1 MVKFENVEIKYGNF
15 VAMNNLNLDIKEGE
29 FFTFLGPSGCGKT
42 TSLRALVGFIKPS
55 KGRVLVA
62 GKDITNLPV
71 ESRNIGMVFQS
82 YALFPTMT
90 VYENIAFGMKVKKMS
105 KSEISRKVHEVA
117 DKIKITEEQLQK
129 NVSELSGGQQQRVAL
144 ARAIVLEPKIL
155 CLDEPL
161 SNLEAKLSIGMRLEL
176 KRLQKDLGITTLY
189 VTHDQEEALTLSD
202 RIAVFN
208 NGYIEQVGT
217 PYEIYNSSKSE
228 FVCDFIGDIN
238 RFGTG
243 ILTFI
248 NEQMGT
254 KLDTAKTGFVRIEK
268 CVDTSKP
275 DHAKI
280 HGIVTDLEFNG
291 ILTKYTISCMG
302 QKVKYL
308 EKMTDINT
316 TKKAIPSICILILAI
331 SCNFKGGIYYG
342 QMENKIAGWNDQYP
356 WFDCEGRIDLVHFF
370 FSGVSECES
379 DYSGIFPGWSFF
391 SGSGGKDHEV
401 PKSYQQFEEQLYFG
415 GCFHYYGEYFR
426 YFNRSVYRILRY

>member
-1 MVKFENVEIKYGNF
+1 
-15 VAMNNLNLDIKEGE
+15 
-29 FFTFLGPSGCGKT
+29 
-42 TSLRALVGFIKPS
+42 
-55 KGRVLVA
+55 
-62 GKDITNLPV
+62 
-71 ESRNIGMVFQS
+71 MVFQS
-82 YALFPTMT
+82 FALFPTMT

-105 KSEISRKVHEVA
+105 ESEISRKVHEVA

-161 SNLEAKLSIGMRLEL
+161 SNLDAKLRIDMRLEL

-208 NGYIEQVGT
+208 NGYVEQVGT

-228 FVCDFIGDIN
+228 FVCNFIGDIN

-280 HGIVTDLEFNG
+280 HGIVTDLE
-291 ILTKYTISCMG
+291 S
-302 QKVKYL
+302 
-308 EKMTDINT
+308 
-316 TKKAIPSICILILAI
+316 
-331 SCNFKGGIYYG
+331 
-342 QMENKIAGWNDQYP
+342 ME
-356 WFDCEGRIDLVHFF
+356 F
-370 FSGVSECES
+370 
-379 DYSGIFPGWSFF
+379 
-391 SGSGGKDHEV
+391 
-401 PKSYQQFEEQLYFG
+401 
-415 GCFHYYGEYFR
+415 
-426 YFNRSVYRILRY
+426 